1 MYRLAIYQYVKLL
14 YCIAICGDMELCI
27 KLHSKEILLVQLSQK
42 RFTNLPTYIYGKSR
56 VFTEKHFLLNFS
68 STRIH
73 IDYIKI
79 GIRLISFY

>member
-14 YCIAICGDMELCI
+14 YCIAMRGCMELCI
-27 KLHSKEILLVQLSQK
+27 KLHAKEILLLQLPQK
-42 RFTNLPTYIYGKSR
+42 RFTYIYGKSR